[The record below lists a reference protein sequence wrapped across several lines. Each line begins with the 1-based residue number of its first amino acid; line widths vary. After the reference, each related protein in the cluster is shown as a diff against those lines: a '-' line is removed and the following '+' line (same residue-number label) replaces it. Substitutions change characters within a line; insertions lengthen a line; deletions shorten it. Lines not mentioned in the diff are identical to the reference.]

1 LPAHPALLQAAA
13 RRSSAPR
20 HVGLTC
26 TAPRTAL
33 LRTPLF
39 PVLASLHHPQL
50 HPLLAPLR
58 AWLRHPLLAPL
69 LPPLL
74 VPLRALLVLLCLA
87 LAVSGCASRPPATDY
102 PRETSAAMPAAEANA
117 TPLGVALAA
126 LAAAHP
132 DESGFRLLAT
142 GTDSLQMRIALA
154 RAATKTLDMQY
165 YIANEDTTGKL
176 LLGSALYA
184 ADRGVRVRMLVDD
197 LNFHD
202 IDRLM
207 AALNSHPNIQIR
219 VFNPYGSTS
228 ESMLLR
234 TRNFLTNVD
243 QFTRRMH
250 NKATIVD
257 NELAIVGGRNL
268 GDEYFSASETLQFTD
283 LDVLAVG
290 PVARSVSA
298 SFDEYWNSSISYP
311 LNVLNHQKFDP
322 HDLDAARDELR
333 KHWRENADP
342 YNAKPLNATPL
353 AQQIAH
359 GELGLV
365 WAKWQFVADSPD
377 KIADAKQGE
386 MGDAMRSLLDR
397 IHQAKHS
404 VLVFSPYFVPHDAGV
419 QAIHTLTS
427 HGVRVA
433 ILTNSLAATD
443 AIAVQAG
450 YSPYR
455 VPLLEAGAELYE
467 FKPTQPERTA
477 ERRFGIVGSRSRASL
492 HAKAY
497 VIDESTLV
505 IGSLNL
511 DPRSAHLNTELALAI
526 ESPRVAHD
534 VAGYFLLATSPKVSY
549 HVTLATPAQLASL
562 RGGPISSPL
571 VWTDEEDGMIRTY
584 NLDPGAGFYRN
595 LLTGLFLLLPVDS
608 QL

>member
-1 LPAHPALLQAAA
+1 MSAHTVQSVAPGATPAAE
-13 RRSSAPR
+13 AP
-20 HVGLTC
+20 
-26 TAPRTAL
+26 PRG
-33 LRTPLF
+33 
-39 PVLASLHHPQL
+39 ASL
-50 HPLLAPLR
+50 
-58 AWLRHPLLAPL
+58 
-69 LPPLL
+69 
-74 VPLRALLVLLCLA
+74 LRALLALLSVTLVA
-87 LAVSGCASRPPATDY
+87 ACATRPPATAFQ
-102 PRETSAAMPAAEANA
+102 REATTALPVSEASA

-126 LAAAHP
+126 PEAAHP

-219 VFNPYGSTS
+219 VFNPYGSPN
-228 ESMLLR
+228 ESMFTR
-234 TRNFLTNVD
+234 TRNFFTNVD

-268 GDEYFSASETLQFTD
+268 GDEYFSASPTLQFRD
-283 LDVLAVG
+283 LDVLAAG
-290 PVARSVSA
+290 PVAANVSA
-298 SFDEYWNSSISYP
+298 SFDAYWNSSVSYP
-311 LNVLNHQKFDP
+311 LSVLNHQKFDP
-322 HDLDAARDELR
+322 HDLDVARDDLR
-333 KHWRENADP
+333 AHWSKTADP

-359 GELGLV
+359 DELGLT
-365 WAKWQFVADSPD
+365 WAKWEFVADSPE
-377 KIADAKQGE
+377 KIAGTDRGQ
-386 MGDAMRSLLDR
+386 MGDAMRTLLYR
-397 IHQAKHS
+397 LNHAHSS
-404 VLVFSPYFVPHDAGV
+404 VLIVSPYFVPHKAGV
-419 QAIHTLTS
+419 QAIRALTAR
-427 HGVRVA
+427 GVRVA

-443 AIAVQAG
+443 AVAVQAG

-455 VPLLEAGAELYE
+455 VPMLEAGAELYE
-467 FKPTQPERTA
+467 FKPVQPEGTA
-477 ERRFGIVGSRSRASL
+477 PGSRRLRMLSVSSRASL

-511 DPRSAHLNTELALAI
+511 DPRSADLNTELALAI
-526 ESPRVAHD
+526 ESPPIAQQ
-534 VAGYFLLATSPKVSY
+534 VAGLFKLATSPQVSY
-549 HVTLATPAQLASL
+549 RVSLATPAQLAQL
-562 RGGPISSPL
+562 RGTAVSSPL
-571 VWTDEEDGMIRTY
+571 VWTDEENGMIRTY

-595 LLTGLFLLLPVDS
+595 LLTGLFLLLPVDN

>member
-1 LPAHPALLQAAA
+1 MRLSVHTVQ
-13 RRSSAPR
+13 RVAP
-20 HVGLTC
+20 G
-26 TAPRTAL
+26 
-33 LRTPLF
+33 
-39 PVLASLHHPQL
+39 
-50 HPLLAPLR
+50 APLAAEAAPPRR
-58 AWLRHPLLAPL
+58 AALA
-69 LPPLL
+69 
-74 VPLRALLVLLCLA
+74 RALLALLSVTLIA
-87 LAVSGCASRPPATDY
+87 ACATRPPATVFQ
-102 PRETSAAMPAAEANA
+102 RQTSSALPTSESSA
-117 TPLGVALAA
+117 TPLGAA
-126 LAAAHP
+126 LAGPVAAHP

-154 RAATKTLDMQY
+154 RAATTTLDMQY

-202 IDRLM
+202 IGRLM

-219 VFNPYGSTS
+219 VFNPYGSPS
-228 ESMLLR
+228 ENMFTR
-234 TRNFLTNVD
+234 TRNFFTNVD

-268 GDEYFSASETLQFTD
+268 GDEYFSASPTLQFRD
-283 LDVLAVG
+283 LDVLAAG
-290 PVARSVSA
+290 PVAASVSA
-298 SFDEYWNSSISYP
+298 SFDEYWNSSVAYP
-311 LNVLNHQKFDP
+311 LSVLNHQKFDP
-322 HDLDAARDELR
+322 HDLDVARDELR
-333 KHWRENADP
+333 AHWRENADP

-353 AQQIAH
+353 AQQITRD
-359 GELGLV
+359 ELGLI

-377 KIADAKQGE
+377 KIADPEHGQ

-397 IHQAKHS
+397 LNHAHSS
-404 VLVFSPYFVPHDAGV
+404 VLIVSPYFVPHKAGV
-419 QAIHTLTS
+419 QAIRALTAR
-427 HGVRVA
+427 GVRVA

-443 AIAVQAG
+443 AVAVQAG

-455 VPLLEAGAELYE
+455 VPMLEAGAELYE
-467 FKPTQPERTA
+467 FKPTQPETRDS
-477 ERRFGIVGSRSRASL
+477 RRVHVMGSRSRASL
-492 HAKAY
+492 HAKVY

-511 DPRSAHLNTELALAI
+511 DPRSASLNTELALAI
-526 ESPRVAHD
+526 ENPPIAHD
-534 VAGYFLLATSPKVSY
+534 AAALFKLATSPQASYRVS
-549 HVTLATPAQLASL
+549 LATPAELASQ
-562 RGGPISSPL
+562 RGSAISSPL

-595 LLTGLFLLLPVDS
+595 LLTGLFLLLPVDN